1 MKISN
6 EYGQNVIFFPTS
18 LHPRVPISTSYH
30 CKPNLKQTLHL
41 PLVSSLSPKLSCFLD
56 KNPRAAFFLLVNAE
70 MPQLLLSCGILSQT
84 ATLAEFVTYLY
95 SE

>member
-1 MKISN
+1 
-6 EYGQNVIFFPTS
+6 
-18 LHPRVPISTSYH
+18 
-30 CKPNLKQTLHL
+30 
-41 PLVSSLSPKLSCFLD
+41 
-56 KNPRAAFFLLVNAE
+56 VNAE